1 MYDIVVVGAGPS
13 GLTAS
18 IYARMSN
25 KNVLV
30 LEANSYGGQI
40 INTLNIKNYPAEK
53 NISGYDFATKV
64 YNQALDLG
72 AKIIFEKVIDIKDYK
87 DYKEVIT
94 NKNTYKT
101 KTIILATGSD
111 NRKLNIEG
119 EKELLGKGISY
130 CATCDGNFYK
140 NKVVAVIGSGMTAI
154 EDAIYLSD
162 IVNKVY
168 LINRSDKFKVEE
180 NLLNEL
186 NNKSNI
192 EIILNTNI
200 TKLNGKEYLESI
212 EISKDNNTSVLNV
225 SCLFVAVG
233 RIPENQNFAKL
244 INLDDKGYVIAD
256 ENCHTNV
263 DGIFVSGD
271 NRTKSLRQ
279 LVTATSDGAVSAME
293 AIKYINKMK

>member
-1 MYDIVVVGAGPS
+1 
-13 GLTAS
+13 
-18 IYARMSN
+18 
-25 KNVLV
+25 
-30 LEANSYGGQI
+30 
-40 INTLNIKNYPAEK
+40 
-53 NISGYDFATKV
+53 
-64 YNQALDLG
+64 
-72 AKIIFEKVIDIKDYK
+72 
-87 DYKEVIT
+87 
-94 NKNTYKT
+94 
-101 KTIILATGSD
+101 
-111 NRKLNIEG
+111 
-119 EKELLGKGISY
+119 
-130 CATCDGNFYK
+130 
-140 NKVVAVIGSGMTAI
+140 MTAI